1 MNVRVPCLCLVTDRH
16 QCDGRPITDVV
27 ASAVQGGVGMVQLR
41 EKDLPARELL
51 LLAERLR
58 DITAGK
64 ALLFVNDRV
73 DVALACDA
81 DGVQLGEEGLP
92 LDATRR
98 VSDGKL
104 LLSRSVHSVRGA
116 VEAQMQGA
124 DILIVG
130 TVFPTGSHPGVDAAG
145 VKLLEE
151 VRQHVKVPFLAI
163 GGIKLENVESVIM
176 GGASGAA
183 VITAITRS
191 TDPGQASL
199 DLRDRINNAWSSMR
213 KDKM

>member
-51 LLAERLR
+51 LLTERLR

-64 ALLFVNDRV
+64 ALLFVNDRL

-104 LLSRSVHSVRGA
+104 LLSRSVHSIEGA
-116 VEAQMQGA
+116 VEAEKQGA
-124 DILIVG
+124 NMLIVG

-145 VKLLEE
+145 VKLIEE

-163 GGIKLENVESVIM
+163 GGIKSENVESVISFTPP
-176 GGASGAA
+176 APYRQCARLYAA
-183 VITAITRS
+183 ARPMTLSFRLARYRNRFLNLT
-191 TDPGQASL
+191 G
-199 DLRDRINNAWSSMR
+199 
-213 KDKM
+213 